1 MFGRERQNLLTN
13 LHHTNTLLRRAF
25 FFLAI
30 LLVQIKG
37 QDFSYSA
44 GLTSLY
50 GDGRQ
55 RSLEIGRGELLPYIY
70 REHFLDLTAGYG
82 SFFLWSNL
90 EFSSPPQIGP
100 MHSGLRKIR
109 LLWEGQT
116 LSVSVG
122 DLYGQFGRGLALNL
136 WENQGIDWD
145 TSLRGI
151 WLKSRLRDVWSIDV
165 LTGRIAG
172 GRHLPVGPGVDP
184 RIRDFSD
191 NSEVSALSVFRSNI
205 VPGASLGGYV
215 VRVNSSNPWFSKMRN
230 LFEGGYV
237 TVDSAN
243 VQTQSVTPGLM
254 GEYLGPDFDLYVEVT
269 RREHRI
275 IDGDSLFSSAQ
286 SKWFTYEDS
295 QRGWGGYG
303 SISYYPGRL
312 GMTVEYKNYMY
323 DSSDLDKRR
332 HLPFRLGRSSS
343 IQRPP
348 SAFREHSSTLLSR
361 TPHVMDF
368 EDEVGMQVEANF
380 EANEDIFLL
389 FNYAAS
395 SRHVS
400 FQKVFRPDFSTEWMT
415 EETEM
420 PLWMDAREQY
430 YPFREI
436 YGEINA
442 HFDQLG
448 LDFKGMISQSS
459 EIIVYDA
466 FFIERAGASEW
477 LSSQSKR
484 IVTWE
489 KRNLLTL
496 PTELTVNL
504 PLGLGLTLYWEHQ
517 WEDLQL
523 KTYIGFE
530 DQQTGA
536 VDSVTTDEVN
546 SVPYYYR
553 YVAVNIGKPSRF
565 TVGLVYDY
573 ASKLKTGQSANAD
586 PGEDSWLEA
595 VIRRNGVDL
604 RNKWFGVQSSV
615 YVTPSTILSLF
626 YGSLQGGLKCDS
638 GVCVYVPGIEDAL
651 TISLTSNF

>member
-1 MFGRERQNLLTN
+1 
-13 LHHTNTLLRRAF
+13 LRKTIL
-25 FFLAI
+25 FLAI
-30 LLVQIKG
+30 LLVQIGG
-37 QDFSYSA
+37 QDFFYSA

-50 GDGRQ
+50 GEGKQ
-55 RSLEIGRGELLPYIY
+55 RSLEIGSDALSPYIY
-70 REHFLDLTAGYG
+70 REHFIDLTAGYG
-82 SFFLWSNL
+82 SFFIWSNL

-100 MHSGLRKIR
+100 PLRGLRKIR
-109 LLWEGQT
+109 LSWEGES
-116 LSVSVG
+116 LSVTAG
-122 DLYGQFGRGLALNL
+122 DLYGQIGRGLALNL

-151 WLKSRLRDVWSIDV
+151 WLRYRPQNTWLIDA

-191 NSEVSALSVFRSNI
+191 NSTVSALSVLRRE
-205 VPGASLGGYV
+205 VVAGVSLGGYV
-215 VRVNSSNPWFSKMRN
+215 VRVNASNPWFSKMRD
-230 LFEGGYV
+230 LLQGGYV
-237 TVDSAN
+237 TVDSIN
-243 VQTQSVTPGLM
+243 VQTQSVIPGLM
-254 GEYLGPDFDLYVEVT
+254 GEYIGPNFDLYLEFA

-275 IDGDSLFSSAQ
+275 VDGDSLFSSAHR
-286 SKWFTYEDS
+286 KWFTYEDS
-295 QRGWGGYG
+295 QQGWGGYG

-312 GMTVEYKNYMY
+312 GLTVEYKNYMY
-323 DSSDLDKRR
+323 DSSDPDRRR

-343 IQRPP
+343 VQRPP

-368 EDEVGMQVEANF
+368 EDEVGLQIEANF
-380 EANEDIFLL
+380 ELNEDIFLL

-395 SRHVS
+395 SRHVA
-400 FQKVFRPDFSTEWMT
+400 FHKVFHPDFSTEWVAK
-415 EETEM
+415 ETQT
-420 PLWMDAREQY
+420 PLWMDGREQY

-436 YGEINA
+436 YGEINS
-442 HFDQLG
+442 HFEQLG
-448 LDFKGMISQSS
+448 LDFKGMLSQAS
-459 EIIVYDA
+459 EIITYDA
-466 FFIERAGASEW
+466 SYIERAGVSEW
-477 LSSQSKR
+477 LSSRSKR

-496 PTELTVNL
+496 PTELSVSL
-504 PLGLGLTLYWEHQ
+504 PLELGLTIYWEHQ

-523 KTYIGFE
+523 KTYIGYE

-536 VDSVTTDEVN
+536 VDSVTTNEVT

-553 YVAVNIGKPSRF
+553 YVAVNVGKPSRF
-565 TVGLVYDY
+565 SVGLVYDY
-573 ASKLKTGQSANAD
+573 ASQLKTGQSANTD
-586 PGEDSWLEA
+586 PGDDSWLEA

-638 GVCVYVPGIEDAL
+638 GVCVYVPGIEDAV
-651 TISLTSNF
+651 TINLTSNF

>member
-1 MFGRERQNLLTN
+1 MS
-13 LHHTNTLLRRAF
+13 
-25 FFLAI
+25 
-30 LLVQIKG
+30 G
-37 QDFSYSA
+37 QQLSFSA

-55 RSLEIGRGELLPYIY
+55 RSLEIGSDKLSPYVY
-70 REHFLDLTAGYG
+70 REHFLDLTAEYG
-82 SFFLWSNL
+82 SLFFWSGL

-100 MHSGLRKIR
+100 SHSGLRKMR
-109 LLWEGQT
+109 LSWEQPNF
-116 LSVSVG
+116 SVSVG
-122 DLYGQFGRGLALNL
+122 DLYGQIGRGLALNL

-145 TSLRGI
+145 TSMRGV
-151 WLKSRLRDVWSIDV
+151 WLKLHPKNLWSIDA

-172 GRHLPVGPGVDP
+172 GRHLPIGPGVDP

-191 NSEVSALSVFRSNI
+191 DGQVRAFSVLRRDI
-205 VPGASLGGYV
+205 VAGVSLGGYV
-215 VRVNSSNPWFSKMRN
+215 VRVDVSNPWFSKMRN

-237 TVDSAN
+237 TVDSVN
-243 VQTQSVTPGLM
+243 VQTQSVIPGLM
-254 GEYLGPDFDLYVEVT
+254 AEYLGPDFDFYVEIA

-286 SKWFTYEDS
+286 RKWFTYNEN

-303 SISYYPGRL
+303 SISYYPGRIGL
-312 GMTVEYKNYMY
+312 TVEYKNYLY
-323 DSSDLDKRR
+323 DRSDPDQRR

-348 SAFREHSSTLLSR
+348 SLFREHSSTLLSR

-368 EDEVGMQVEANF
+368 EDEVGLQVEANF
-380 EANEDIFLL
+380 MLNEDVFML

-400 FQKVFRPDFSTEWMT
+400 FQKVFHLDFSTGWRM
-415 EETEM
+415 EETES
-420 PLWMDAREQY
+420 PLWMGRREQF
-430 YPFREI
+430 YPFQEV
-436 YGEINA
+436 YGELNV
-442 HFDQLG
+442 HSDPLG
-448 LDFKGMISQSS
+448 LDFKGMLSRSS
-459 EIIVYDA
+459 EIIAYDD

-477 LSSQSKR
+477 LSSHSKR
-484 IVTWE
+484 SVTWE
-489 KRNLLTL
+489 KRNLLTV
-496 PTELTVNL
+496 PTELTVSL

-517 WEDLQL
+517 WEDLRL

-536 VDSVTTDEVN
+536 IDSVTTDEVN

-553 YVAVNIGKPSRF
+553 YVAVNVGKPSRF
-565 TVGLVYDY
+565 SAGLVYDY
-573 ASKLKTGQSANAD
+573 TSELKTGQSANTD

-595 VIRRNGVDL
+595 MIRRNGVDMT
-604 RNKWFGVQSSV
+604 NKWFGVQSSV

-638 GVCVYVPGIEDAL
+638 GVCVYVPGIEDAF
-651 TISLTSNF
+651 TVSVTSNF